1 LGFIKKEMILDGGI
15 LQKESSEDTDDSE
28 LKLRILFL
36 RLKKKYEFINLIFI
50 RLGINFELFVF

>member
-1 LGFIKKEMILDGGI
+1 MILDGGI